1 MWARPRGAT
10 VAPFRE
16 GLKCTLG
23 RADLPLSVM
32 VIVVLLGVMVAF
44 AIPSFVNLIKG
55 NSTASARNDLQKSL
69 DYARAMAMTNKT
81 GAQVCV
87 ADGTIT
93 ISNARKAEKII
104 TGGSG
109 GSVQYG
115 FKYDWEVASKLS
127 SKEYKAIGSNGLDS
141 GCVVFAYNG
150 SIPEIAKK
158 APKSPKPPLSSE
170 GKCDTSSSPPPY
182 VNKDGFFGRSDGSAD
197 PEWEADLQW
206 RRFLCC
212 QKAWRG

>member
-1 MWARPRGAT
+1 
-10 VAPFRE
+10 
-16 GLKCTLG
+16 
-23 RADLPLSVM
+23 
-32 VIVVLLGVMVAF
+32 
-44 AIPSFVNLIKG
+44 
-55 NSTASARNDLQKSL
+55 RNDLQKSL

-197 PEWEADLQW
+197 PEWELIFNGAGFYVVRKPGGAD
-206 RRFLCC
+206 FT
-212 QKAWRG
+212 

>member
-1 MWARPRGAT
+1 MYSRSRG
-10 VAPFRE
+10 F
-16 GLKCTLG
+16 TLVE
-23 RADLPLSVM
+23 LM

-55 NSTASARNDLQKSL
+55 NSMASARNDLQKSL

-109 GSVQYG
+109 DSVQYG

-127 SKEYKAIGSNGLDS
+127 SKEYKVIGSNGLDS

-158 APKSPKPPLSSE
+158 APKSPKPPISSE

-197 PEWEADLQW
+197 PEWELIFNGAGFYVVRKPGEADFTSEQSW
-206 RRFLCC
+206 DASGC
-212 QKAWRG
+212 